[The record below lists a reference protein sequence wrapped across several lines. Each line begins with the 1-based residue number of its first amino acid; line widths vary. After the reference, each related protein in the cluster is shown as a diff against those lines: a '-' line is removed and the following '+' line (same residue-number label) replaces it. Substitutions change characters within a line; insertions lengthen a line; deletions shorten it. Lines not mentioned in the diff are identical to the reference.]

1 MQGSEKVM
9 NIEKIMVDNE
19 KIKEI
24 LEISNELNLIAKYK
38 TELHNYV
45 FNSQEIIDF
54 VHKIVNKYR
63 TKVEVRYLYTGKEY
77 DQLGFSLLDYLNSA
91 EFIIRQYSL
100 EKAKTETVKELKN
113 TFSKI
118 ANS

>member
-1 MQGSEKVM
+1 M
-9 NIEKIMVDNE
+9 
-19 KIKEI
+19 
-24 LEISNELNLIAKYK
+24 
-38 TELHNYV
+38 
-45 FNSQEIIDF
+45 
-54 VHKIVNKYR
+54 
-63 TKVEVRYLYTGKEY
+63 EVRYLYTCKEY